1 MDKKQIE
8 FANIESKKTFIQPGG
23 YEKHSYADPTFP
35 IFFHTDVKYETAYA
49 QNPMFSENFIPH
61 WHENIEILRIK
72 EGTAQV
78 SLDGKNCIYEK
89 NEIAI
94 INSGVFHKVDSVSKK
109 VIYDCLIIDS
119 DFLKNNGIDIENCS
133 FEEKLTDK
141 TLFKY
146 IDNLSE
152 FFYKRTA
159 LYKTKCLACVSLIGA
174 RIYEYHRVSS
184 NMHTS
189 RNEAAFLICRG
200 IMKYIYENFESKID
214 IDEIAKTLGVSKFH
228 MCRCFKKYT
237 GCSIVEF
244 INIYRVERAKKLIAF
259 QNMNVSEAAMRC
271 GFLNMSY
278 FTRVFKK
285 HNLIA
290 PGEYKKQI
298 KEKNK

>member
-1 MDKKQIE
+1 
-8 FANIESKKTFIQPGG
+8 
-23 YEKHSYADPTFP
+23 
-35 IFFHTDVKYETAYA
+35 
-49 QNPMFSENFIPH
+49 
-61 WHENIEILRIK
+61 
-72 EGTAQV
+72 
-78 SLDGKNCIYEK
+78 
-89 NEIAI
+89 
-94 INSGVFHKVDSVSKK
+94 
-109 VIYDCLIIDS
+109 
-119 DFLKNNGIDIENCS
+119 
-133 FEEKLTDK
+133 
-141 TLFKY
+141 
-146 IDNLSE
+146 
-152 FFYKRTA
+152 
-159 LYKTKCLACVSLIGA
+159 
-174 RIYEYHRVSS
+174 
-184 NMHTS
+184 
-189 RNEAAFLICRG
+189 
-200 IMKYIYENFESKID
+200 MKYIYENFESKID